1 MQNWT
6 CFKTP
11 LYIILVFVEID
22 LLVQQLGGWSKN
34 AGPLHRRLE
43 FALEKAIRQGILLP
57 GTRLPAERKLAQALA
72 LSRTTVVTAYNNLR
86 AEGWLESRLGSGTWI
101 ATGRA
106 VQARQSAHALALEG
120 SSLVNLLSVS
130 DSEAVDFAVATPK
143 PLVGLPRSLYSISP
157 EVQEALLA
165 ERNYMPFGLPAL
177 KAAIARY
184 YGQMGIP
191 TETEQILIT
200 AGAQQAI
207 SLVTGLYVQRGDTVL
222 AENPTYFGA
231 LQAFR
236 LAGARLVALSVGARH
251 VAPAGLRDRILAH
264 GPHLVYLTPTHQN
277 PTGVVMPESARR
289 DIARLSEEFAIPVA
303 EDCTLADLEIDG
315 KTPKPIAAYVPN
327 GNVLSIGSLSKLY
340 WAALRIGWVRAPVG
354 VISQLARMKSTTDL
368 GSPLMTQVLG
378 SQLLSAFPQAK
389 ALRQK
394 QLASGRDLLVELLR
408 RHLPEWTFTVPS
420 GGLCLWIRLPGYDTR
435 HFTQFAARFG
445 VALTQGSL
453 FATEDTHN
461 EFLRIPFLLDEEAM
475 TTGVLRLKSAWNDF
489 RATASVET
497 PRAVNIV

>member
-1 MQNWT
+1 MET
-6 CFKTP
+6 
-11 LYIILVFVEID
+11 D
-22 LLVQQLGGWSKN
+22 LLVQQLGGWSKK

-43 FALEKAIRQGILLP
+43 CALEKAIQEGILLP
-57 GTRLPAERKLAQALA
+57 GTRLPAERKLAEALA

-86 AEGWLESRLGSGTWI
+86 TDGWLESRLGSGTWI
-101 ATGRA
+101 AAGRA
-106 VQARQSAHALALEG
+106 VHARQSAHALALEG
-120 SSLVNLLSVS
+120 SSLVNLLSVN
-130 DSEAVDFAVATPK
+130 DSEAIDFAVATPK
-143 PLVGLPRSLYSISP
+143 PLAELPRNLYSISP

-177 KAAIARY
+177 KDAIARY
-184 YGQMGIP
+184 YRQMGIP

-251 VAPAGLRDRILAH
+251 VAPAGLRDRILVH
-264 GPHLVYLTPTHQN
+264 GPRLVYLTPTHQN
-277 PTGVVMPESARR
+277 PTGAVMPESARR
-289 DIARLSEEFAIPVA
+289 DIAGLSEEFAIPVA

-315 KTPKPIAAYVPN
+315 KTPKPIAAYAPN

-340 WAALRIGWVRAPVG
+340 WAGLRIGWVRASVG

-378 SQLLSAFPQAK
+378 SQLLSAFPLAK
-389 ALRQK
+389 AMRQK
-394 QLASGRDLLVELLR
+394 ELASGRDILVELLR
-408 RHLPEWTFTVPS
+408 NHLPEWTFDIPS

-453 FATEDTHN
+453 FASDDTYN
-461 EFLRIPFLLDEEAM
+461 EFLRIPFLLSEEAI
-475 TTGVLRLKSAWNDF
+475 TTGVLRLKSAWSEF
-489 RATASVET
+489 RTTASVET
-497 PRAVNIV
+497 RHTANIV